1 MDQTCG
7 SEVWKRMFFLAD
19 FFFCSKTV
27 YIRARILPSWEK
39 IKCLTTLSISFF
51 DPPSYRTIFSIR
63 GSHASQAGGVRSG
76 DYFVSYILLY
86 RMRGGGQSKF
96 WFCIDFALHGW
107 RGCAEVWVWRRRGG
121 CRASRKF
128 YMDRLSTRKLCGR
141 WCAKIYVWYLHWKWC
156 RSWYA
161 WFNILHAGVLHIKK
175 SYFSLNC
182 VYVQPMGKLPSSKNM
197 FFRLFTLTLW
207 GIALRSNNFFR
218 IPTWILHFLCTIVYA
233 SI

>member
-1 MDQTCG
+1 MKKRICG
-7 SEVWKRMFFLAD
+7 SKK
-19 FFFCSKTV
+19 S
-27 YIRARILPSWEK
+27 
-39 IKCLTTLSISFF
+39 
-51 DPPSYRTIFSIR
+51 
-63 GSHASQAGGVRSG
+63 
-76 DYFVSYILLY
+76 LLY
-86 RMRGGGQSKF
+86 EKAWVFIYRVKISGRKSQNKIL
-96 WFCIDFALHGW
+96 CIFILQ